1 MKKDRSRRTLLKH
14 KRNFKTKN
22 KSKNRFNCYIYL
34 LFIMIVFVLIYRIIY
49 KKYHHIKKK
58 VKPKHIRLPD
68 EIMYKGDWI
77 TRSKLLNDT
86 LSLVS
91 DKYKNYKEKEIQ
103 RYQKYFYLD
112 EYDENPLTKEKLR
125 IKLYEKISEIKQK
138 NITNRTTFYLS
149 RTNPFGNNLPCIN
162 NAIFYCE
169 ILGCNKIIL
178 RQSNIRRRW
187 LIKNIFIEK
196 LNILIT
202 QGPQVDCNAEGMLC
216 SYETWDLLY
225 PFVIR
230 PEIRTQYIKDEII
243 KNLPNI
249 TTNPD
254 DLYMHMRG
262 GDIFT
267 YLPLNVY
274 SQPPLCFYEKAM
286 QRQKFK
292 NIYIISQDNLNPV
305 VDALIQKYPTITFNK
320 NNFETDISL
329 LAHSY
334 HLACSIGSFVI
345 SAIRLNDNLKEIYE
359 YDIGRL
365 PEKIIWQHYHLFK
378 YDINFKI
385 YTMRPSDEY
394 ASEMFYWEKR
404 ESQKKLMIEDKCPYD
419 FHITEQ
425 N

>member
-49 KKYHHIKKK
+49 KRYHHIKKK

-138 NITNRTTFYLS
+138 NITNITTFYLS

-419 FHITEQ
+419 FHITEP

>member
-49 KKYHHIKKK
+49 KRYHHIKKK

-125 IKLYEKISEIKQK
+125 NKLYEKISEIKQK
-138 NITNRTTFYLS
+138 NITNITTFYLS

-419 FHITEQ
+419 FHITEP